1 MISLISV
8 VGKSMGNNVNDE
20 IIILYPSILKHQQIL
35 RFNRQRRN
43 SIKYWRFIFEFNSTS
58 SFYIVFQD

>member
-1 MISLISV
+1 ME
-8 VGKSMGNNVNDE
+8 NNVNDE